1 MWLLSLIIPF
11 LFLPPPLIIHE
22 VSRSIKVKQDETGI
36 YGREH
41 PRTKLLM
48 TLPDALPALGLWA
61 ETQHTGWERIPVIL
75 GTLCLGGGLSKP
87 LATKTLRDYL
97 IQSPHFPEQFAG
109 A

>member
-1 MWLLSLIIPF
+1 MW
-11 LFLPPPLIIHE
+11 E
-22 VSRSIKVKQDETGI
+22 GC
-36 YGREH
+36 
-41 PRTKLLM
+41 RTKLLM